1 MADNPSP
8 VKQQSWGQLPAKVP
22 VIHRLG
28 VFAKVVVLG
37 SAYKP
42 PPRAQGSPAAKS
54 LMPHAKMQ
62 FSTV

>member
-8 VKQQSWGQLPAKVP
+8 VKQQSWGQLQEQGP
-22 VIHRLG
+22 VIHRPG
-28 VFAKVVVLG
+28 GFEKVVVLG

-42 PPRAQGSPAAKS
+42 PARAQGSQAAKS
-54 LMPHAKMQ
+54 LMQHAKMQ